1 MVGNLGHPTCRDAVG
16 SVDENHGDDGH
27 VPLGLDRLVVVG
39 QVVEDEVVLR
49 VEDHSRQG
57 TQLRADVARGR
68 RILAAGK
75 SGAEL
80 KNQKQ
85 Y

>member
-1 MVGNLGHPTCRDAVG
+1 
-16 SVDENHGDDGH
+16 
-27 VPLGLDRLVVVG
+27 
-39 QVVEDEVVLR
+39 LR

-80 KNQKQ
+80 KNKKQ